1 MLSTIEKVL
10 VLKTVNLFETT
21 PDDILAEIAVLLTE
35 LELLAGETI
44 FEKGEP
50 GDCMYII
57 ISGRVK
63 AHDHDLVF
71 NHLTEGQVFGEMALL
86 DPEPRVASITAV
98 EDTRLLRLDR
108 QPFFELMEDRIEVAR
123 GVIQV
128 LSNHLRHR
136 VKDVADLK
144 EQLRA
149 LRRS

>member
-63 AHDHDLVF
+63 AHDDDLVF